1 MQLVWLFFFFFF
13 FFLPWILVWFLEERM
28 MHWQP
33 QLISQPA
40 GMVEGLKD
48 IESFKSLATCC
59 PGLRPHTA
67 YCLLRVKIEPYLC
80 KPQKIEGVFL
90 FCFCFQQKPKI
101 CLIAIPC
108 GEMVNTQGRGR
119 SLALGKYRNSQVKKL
134 KESSGILL
142 EAKWLFRYTA
152 KNQISKAFKKTS
164 MVGKVGN
171 GN

>member
-1 MQLVWLFFFFFF
+1 MWASLFFYLMSSCFCYLWVYFY
-13 FFLPWILVWFLEERM
+13 LKSEDIHEERYM
-28 MHWQP
+28 WWLSWKEKVKKHGYVN
-33 QLISQPA
+33 S
-40 GMVEGLKD
+40 VEIYICQKYERRRMGLLSC
-48 IESFKSLATCC
+48 EYT
-59 PGLRPHTA
+59 R
-67 YCLLRVKIEPYLC
+67 
-80 KPQKIEGVFL
+80 
-90 FCFCFQQKPKI
+90 QKPKI